1 MIITVAFG
9 KGGTGKTSTACAI
22 VNYAKQKGKS
32 VLAVDCDPQSNF
44 TYALGGDASK
54 VGLYDVITNRQT
66 AGSVIQTTPQSML
79 IPAGLNLAAAET
91 EILNRPGR
99 DFILKKAIEPLKK
112 QFDLVVVDTQPDLGV
127 LLVNALFASDA
138 VLLPMQA
145 NSFSIMGL
153 YQMENTISQV
163 NEVRESLNTDPLQVL
178 GIVLTKYKPR
188 QTLATDLRESIEE
201 QAQAMGTKLLNTYI
215 REAVAVEQAQALQ
228 KSLFEY
234 APRSNAAIDYAKLC
248 DELKLF

>member
-1 MIITVAFG
+1 M
-9 KGGTGKTSTACAI
+9 
-22 VNYAKQKGKS
+22 
-32 VLAVDCDPQSNF
+32 
-44 TYALGGDASK
+44 
-54 VGLYDVITNRQT
+54 
-66 AGSVIQTTPQSML
+66 
-79 IPAGLNLAAAET
+79 
-91 EILNRPGR
+91 
-99 DFILKKAIEPLKK
+99 
-112 QFDLVVVDTQPDLGV
+112 VVVDTQPDLGV

-228 KSLFEY
+228 KSLYEY
-234 APRSNAAIDYAKLC
+234 APRSNAAIDYANLYK
-248 DELKLF
+248 ELNI